1 MLGLALN
8 SASVFLFKSPSVNY
22 VYHKMLLNENECYLV
37 IVAKQILLVTINSVY
52 GYKTR
57 NNISGGGGGG
67 GGGWSGGA
75 MVMGELPVPGR
86 PTIWNIVGQGSIA
99 LA

>member
-67 GGGWSGGA
+67 GGGGRVVRWSWVNFQCRGVLQFG
-75 MVMGELPVPGR
+75 
-86 PTIWNIVGQGSIA
+86 I
-99 LA
+99 